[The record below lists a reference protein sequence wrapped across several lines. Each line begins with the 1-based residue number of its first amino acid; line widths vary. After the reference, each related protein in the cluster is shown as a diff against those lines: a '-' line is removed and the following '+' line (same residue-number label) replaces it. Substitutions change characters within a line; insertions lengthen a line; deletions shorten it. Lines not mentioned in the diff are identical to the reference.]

1 MTIRMLTEL
10 EGVCLGLVRRHEPC
24 TAYRVR
30 QELKAAPSSHWQ
42 ASAGSVYPLLT
53 RLEAKKLVAKT
64 SDAADGRGRTLL
76 RITRRGQAA
85 LTQWLLMGKEPEVIS
100 SMTDPIRS
108 RMFFLN
114 VLSAAQQTAY
124 LDELISEMEYYLSRT
139 KDHLGTLTADDDL
152 CAFLGSQGAVKIAE
166 ARLEWLREVAAKFRT
181 QSGNIEK
188 R

>member
-1 MTIRMLTEL
+1 MTIRDLSEL
-10 EGVCLGLVRRHEPC
+10 EGVCLGLVGKYEPC
-24 TAYRVR
+24 TAYHVR

-42 ASAGSVYPLLT
+42 ASAGSVYPLLK
-53 RLEAKKLVAKT
+53 RLEDKKLVMRI
-64 SDAADGRGRTLL
+64 SDTADGRGRKLL
-76 RITRRGQAA
+76 RITRQGRAA
-85 LTQWLLMGKEPEVIS
+85 LRKWLLMGTGPELIS

-108 RMFFLN
+108 RMFFLD

-124 LDELISEMEYYLSRT
+124 LDELISEMEHYLSRT